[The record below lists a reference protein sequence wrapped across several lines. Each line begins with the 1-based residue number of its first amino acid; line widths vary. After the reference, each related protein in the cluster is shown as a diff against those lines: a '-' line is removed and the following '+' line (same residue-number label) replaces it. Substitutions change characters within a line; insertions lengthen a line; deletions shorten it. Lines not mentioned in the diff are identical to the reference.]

1 MSKTSWALVSQYA
14 QALSLPIQCTLGSMA
29 GGILVKSIDCR
40 DVILKATFD
49 GRGTGY
55 PIRFGDCVVEN
66 ETALNKYL
74 IEIFSGHSI
83 ETLESL
89 QETMATWGASRIKEA
104 AAASPDLLR
113 GNGVDNPH
121 LPADYRQRLE
131 AAANSRKD
139 VLTLPRSLDPWE
151 LLGTL
156 GIRKEEVTPDT
167 VILLTYPGGDKSLS
181 DRVTEAAVQVSAM
194 VDRPV
199 IMMPSPCEFQT
210 MPLAEVT
217 KLRDRMNEIIYDKE
231 RAG

>member
-151 LLGTL
+151 TARHTWHPQRGSHPRHRDPADLSRWRQVAL
-156 GIRKEEVTPDT
+156 R
-167 VILLTYPGGDKSLS
+167 SS
-181 DRVTEAAVQVSAM
+181 DRGRGPGIGNGRSARDYDAV
-194 VDRPV
+194 
-199 IMMPSPCEFQT
+199 
-210 MPLAEVT
+210 PL
-217 KLRDRMNEIIYDKE
+217 
-231 RAG
+231 